1 RRCDWWW
8 KSGLLGSLRA
18 LVEKNFH
25 FHLEGAARSDYL
37 RRRPSRAGRRSQR
50 SVMARPPVRSRRV
63 HVVVLTLLGLLSSS
77 PAIAQG
83 EVSAPRLA
91 RWVDADL
98 PPEVSLGARGLR
110 AGLHLAGAPTG
121 GAGGARGVGRLGPRL
136 DRAAGATGWT

>member
-1 RRCDWWW
+1 
-8 KSGLLGSLRA
+8 
-18 LVEKNFH
+18 
-25 FHLEGAARSDYL
+25 
-37 RRRPSRAGRRSQR
+37 
-50 SVMARPPVRSRRV
+50 MARPPVRSRRV

-110 AGLHLAGAPTG
+110 VGLHLLVTPTG
-121 GAGGARGVGRLGPRL
+121 EVGEVQVVEPLGAVI
-136 DRAAGATGWT
+136 DRAVESAARRLRFVPARRGGRPVAARIAYA